1 MLEVFRITFF
11 PPMATENKD
20 PAGTPMV
27 EGNEAT
33 YNFPIENFGLA
44 KVKSD
49 LRNS

>member
-1 MLEVFRITFF
+1 MDVRSFQDNFFF

-33 YNFPIENFGLA
+33 IFQ
-44 KVKSD
+44 
-49 LRNS
+49 

>member
-1 MLEVFRITFF
+1 MDVRSFQDNFF

-27 EGNEAT
+27 EGNEPS

-44 KVKSD
+44 KVQI
-49 LRNS
+49 